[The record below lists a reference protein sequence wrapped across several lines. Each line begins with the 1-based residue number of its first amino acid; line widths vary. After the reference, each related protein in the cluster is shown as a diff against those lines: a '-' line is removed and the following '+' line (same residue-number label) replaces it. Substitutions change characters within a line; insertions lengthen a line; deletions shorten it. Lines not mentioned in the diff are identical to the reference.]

1 MASQSQMLNIEFFTK
16 NDLNQA
22 KRFNFS
28 PTLHHFHDFYGNI
41 MCLFNSK
48 LEDFSKLSLDV
59 VFITSESKQ
68 SGFKKGCSAKF

>member
-22 KRFNFS
+22 KRLNFS

-48 LEDFSKLSLDV
+48 FEGFSKLSLDV
-59 VFITSESKQ
+59 VFITSESKAIW
-68 SGFKKGCSAKF
+68 F